1 MQSRIEFTVASQQSK
16 KCVLIFVLFEQVSF
30 YVPFSSVLSP
40 SIMIYWPG
48 YSKEIF
54 AALNGNSD
62 ADLLVLNCM
71 AYLLKPILD
80 FQNRA
85 ELITCHP

>member
-1 MQSRIEFTVASQQSK
+1 
-16 KCVLIFVLFEQVSF
+16 
-30 YVPFSSVLSP
+30 
-40 SIMIYWPG
+40 MIYRPD

-71 AYLLKPILD
+71 AYLLKPVLD
-80 FQNRA
+80 FQKRA
-85 ELITCHP
+85 ELNICHP